1 MFSFS
6 NGILRIGKEKPGLDF
21 FIDTGF
27 FLLLCSQ
34 FATPSVGEGVNYF
47 YYFAFFLFVGL
58 TVVKLMLLFKS
69 KGSFIVPSFT
79 LWFGGFTLL
88 SFASS
93 LWADYPANCMLVMSK
108 MLQSTV
114 ITFCMAQNYATR
126 TGLLKCVRMFSWG
139 GVYALAFIMIKT
151 PFDTWFSGGFGF
163 TATALNPNTIGMI
176 FTICVLVSFYFAF
189 YCKEKK
195 YYIFT
200 LLQMFMVILT
210 GSRKSLIS
218 SVVGLTV
225 MILMKS
231 QRRNLIFRIIMVLVF
246 VIVLF
251 YLIMSVP
258 ELYAAIGVRIESM
271 LNHVFSDGGDYSMSL
286 RQSFIE
292 HAKDMFF
299 EKPLFGYGINNFIV
313 KIGQRIGVSTYAHN
327 NYYEIL
333 ADLGIVGFVAFY
345 GYYFY
350 LAISLLKIWRK
361 SSGSLVKLMLVWVAV
376 IMVCEYGLVSYYQV
390 YIHMTLC
397 CAYLFICAYNNEDDF
412 RETTPSYFKYKNGVY
427 E

>member
-1 MFSFS
+1 MFSYK

-21 FIDTGF
+21 FVDAGF

-34 FATPSVGEGVNYF
+34 FATPSAGEGVNYF
-47 YYFAFFLFVGL
+47 YYFAFFLFLGV
-58 TVVKLMLLFKS
+58 TFVKLMLLFKS
-69 KGSFIVPSFT
+69 KGSFIMPSFT

-93 LWADYPANCMLVMSK
+93 LWAEYPDNSMLVMSK

-126 TGLLKCVRMFSWG
+126 TGLLKCVRMFSWAG
-139 GVYALAFIMIKT
+139 IYALVFILLKT
-151 PFDTWFSGGFGF
+151 PADAWLSGGFGAD
-163 TATALNPNTIGMI
+163 ATTLNANTIGMI
-176 FTICVLVSFYFAF
+176 FTICVIVSFYFAF
-189 YCKEKK
+189 YCKEKI
-195 YYIFT
+195 YYLFAALQ
-200 LLQMFMVILT
+200 LLAVLLT
-210 GSRKSLIS
+210 GSRKSLIAS
-218 SVVGLTV
+218 AMGIMV

-231 QRRNLIFRIIMVLVF
+231 QRRNLILRIITGLAFLAVLIF
-246 VIVLF
+246 
-251 YLIMSVP
+251 LIMSVP
-258 ELYAAIGVRIESM
+258 ELYATIGVRIESM
-271 LNHVFSDGGDYSMSL
+271 FDHIMEDGGDYSMAL
-286 RQSFIE
+286 RQAFIG
-292 HAKDMFF
+292 HARDMFF
-299 EKPLFGYGINNFIV
+299 EKPILGYGINNFIV
-313 KIGQRIGVSTYAHN
+313 KIGQRVGIATYAHN

-350 LAISLLKIWRK
+350 IAFSLLKIWRK
-361 SSGSLVKLMLVWVAV
+361 SSGSLLKLMLVWVAV

-412 RETTPSYFKYKNGVY
+412 RETTPSYFRYKNGVY
-427 E
+427 D